1 MIKAKIE
8 QLELVQNLENSLR
21 IDFEAKQAK
30 AANLESYEIQLAEMQ
45 ELLETMFRQLPSK
58 TEMDKLLVD
67 VSQTALG
74 AGIDVQLFQPN
85 AEAFHDFYAERPI
98 SVRMLGDYHQF
109 GEFVS
114 GVASLPRVVILTM
127 HDIALRRATDR
138 DVGANAGDG
147 RLILE
152 GTVKTYRYI
161 DEEEAAA
168 AGRRGECAM
177 MSPSHIKSTLVIMLI
192 VMSSLITACSGRQD
206 DLNRYIAEVKSRP
219 ATPIPPIPPVRTYTP
234 YEYEGLTGRDPFR
247 QSTSE
252 GSDQVTQSGGGKG
265 PRPDLQRP
273 REYLERFE
281 LDTLS
286 MVGTFSKE
294 TSDWAL
300 DSRIRTEWSTG
311 SRSEITSGRITA
323 RLTAFRTTRCS

>member
-1 MIKAKIE
+1 MLNELRDLDFNDIGSAPASVRYLILTFLLIVILAIGYFLLIKAKTE
-8 QLELVQNLENSLR
+8 QLELVQRLENTLR

-30 AANLESYEIQLAEMQ
+30 AASLEAYEAQLAEMQ

-127 HDIALRRATDR
+127 HDISLRRATDR
-138 DVGANAGDG
+138 DVGVGRGDG

-161 DEEEAAA
+161 DEDEA
-168 AGRRGECAM
+168 
-177 MSPSHIKSTLVIMLI
+177 
-192 VMSSLITACSGRQD
+192 
-206 DLNRYIAEVKSRP
+206 
-219 ATPIPPIPPVRTYTP
+219 
-234 YEYEGLTGRDPFR
+234 
-247 QSTSE
+247 
-252 GSDQVTQSGGGKG
+252 
-265 PRPDLQRP
+265 LQRAEASAP
-273 REYLERFE
+273 
-281 LDTLS
+281 
-286 MVGTFSKE
+286 
-294 TSDWAL
+294 
-300 DSRIRTEWSTG
+300 
-311 SRSEITSGRITA
+311 
-323 RLTAFRTTRCS
+323 